1 MAMIKTNLDDQTSG
15 LSYKTHYDR
24 KNYAP
29 SYDLTSGIADYD
41 AGIVNYNA
49 SSINYDIES
58 SIIQQ
63 PTMLASYIRHLQCN
77 HCVESFLRQA
87 TGCSTYL

>member
-1 MAMIKTNLDDQTSG
+1 MIKTNLDDQTSG

-29 SYDLTSGIADYD
+29 SYDNVSGIADYD
-41 AGIVNYNA
+41 ASILNYNA
-49 SSINYDIES
+49 SSINHEVES

-63 PTMLASYIRHLQCN
+63 PTMLAS
-77 HCVESFLRQA
+77 F
-87 TGCSTYL
+87 STLAV

>member
-1 MAMIKTNLDDQTSG
+1 MIKTNLDDQTSG

-29 SYDLTSGIADYD
+29 SYDITSGIADYD
-41 AGIVNYNA
+41 SSIVNYNA
-49 SSINYDIES
+49 SGINQDVEIS
-58 SIIQQ
+58 MIQQ
-63 PTMLASYIRHLQCN
+63 LTMLASYIRHLQRN
-77 HCVESFLRQA
+77 HCVVSFLRQA